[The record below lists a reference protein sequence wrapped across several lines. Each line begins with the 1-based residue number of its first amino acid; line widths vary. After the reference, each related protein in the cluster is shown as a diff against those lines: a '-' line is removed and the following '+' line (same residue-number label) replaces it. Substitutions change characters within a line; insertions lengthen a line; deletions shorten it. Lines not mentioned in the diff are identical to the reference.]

1 MWQSAK
7 NVYHLVFAFLASCF
21 YGFPARKMTVI
32 GITGT
37 DGKTTTAS
45 LLFHILKAA
54 GKKSALISTVG
65 AEIGEKQYNTGFHVT
80 TPDSQL
86 IQSYIKKAKEA
97 EVTHLVLEV
106 TSHALDQ
113 YRTFGIPFAYGVIT
127 NITHEHLD
135 YHRTYYRYVKAK
147 FRLILQSKVGI
158 LNRDDASYP
167 LLVKLLDGRQ
177 NIITYGK
184 LNADYT
190 MNSLLSIKSP
200 LVGEYNKYNL
210 LAASAV
216 SHELGISEEDIKK
229 AVGTYTPPKGRS
241 EIVYDDLFR
250 VMIDFAHTP
259 NAFLHLLSTIKL
271 ERKKGKIIHVF
282 GAAGFRDR
290 SKRSRMGEVASNFDD
305 YIILTTED
313 SRGESV
319 DTILDEIAGG
329 IIRRNNVPEVY
340 RVHDRQKAIDYAVS
354 IASKGDIVVVTGKGH
369 EESMNLGK
377 GEVAWSDHEA
387 VRQAIKIRNE
397 K

>member
-7 NVYHLVFAFLASCF
+7 NAYHLVFAFLASCF
-21 YGFPARKMTVI
+21 YGFPAREMTVI
-32 GITGT
+32 GVTGT

-45 LLFHILKAA
+45 LLFHILKVA

-97 EVTHLVLEV
+97 GVTHLVLEV

-113 YRTFGIPFAYGVIT
+113 YRTFGIPFAYAVIT

-135 YHRTYYRYVKAK
+135 YHGTYERYVEVKS
-147 FRLILQSKVGI
+147 RLILQSKVGV
-158 LNRDDASYP
+158 LNRDDTSYP
-167 LLVKLLDGRQ
+167 MLLKLLDGRP

-184 LNADYT
+184 RDADYA
-190 MNSLLSIKSP
+190 MDSLRSVKSS
-200 LVGEYNKYNL
+200 LTGEYNQYNL

-216 SHELGISEEDIKK
+216 SQELGISLEDIKK
-229 AVGTYTPPKGRS
+229 AAGTYTLPKGRS
-241 EIVYDDLFR
+241 EIVYDNSFR

-259 NAFLHLLSTIKL
+259 NAFLHLLSTIKQD
-271 ERKKGKIIHVF
+271 RKQGRIIHVF

-290 SKRSRMGEVASNFDD
+290 SKRPRMGEIASDYDD
-305 YIILTTED
+305 CIILTTED

-319 DTILDEIAGG
+319 DTILDEIASG
-329 IIRRNNVPEVY
+329 IIRRNNFPEVY
-340 RVHDRQKAIDYAVS
+340 RVIDRQKAIDFAVS
-354 IASKGDIVVVTGKGH
+354 IANKGDIVVVTGKGH
-369 EESMNLGK
+369 EESMNMGK

-387 VRQAIKIRNE
+387 VRKAIVTRNE